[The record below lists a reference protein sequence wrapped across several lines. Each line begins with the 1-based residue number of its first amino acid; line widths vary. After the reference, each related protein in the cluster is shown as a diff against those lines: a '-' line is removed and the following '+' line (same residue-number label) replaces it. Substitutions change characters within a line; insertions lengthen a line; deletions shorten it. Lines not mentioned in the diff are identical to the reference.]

1 MRSCPSTD
9 LILVSQYD
17 HHVIWA
23 LFTGRGP
30 PADSAMVP
38 LHPVLL
44 QQPGRMEKTSAS
56 PGQYHDQRNGEKWR
70 NWQGIQSAELSWPEA
85 LGCSNSL
92 ERKMIR
98 ENWGVT
104 VTWVLPCPARCFVCV
119 ASPHTVR
126 PSVVRQCFF
135 LKMETCKVQLSFLF
149 YSFKIQSSSCK
160 EQWQWFDSWQQIVI
174 KQV

>member
-9 LILVSQYD
+9 LISVSQYN

-30 PADSAMVP
+30 PADSSMVP

-44 QQPGRMEKTSAS
+44 QQPGRMEKTSTS

-70 NWQGIQSAELSWPEA
+70 NWQGIQSAELSWPGA
-85 LGCSNSL
+85 SGCYNSL

-104 VTWVLPCPARCFVCV
+104 VTWVLPC
-119 ASPHTVR
+119 
-126 PSVVRQCFF
+126 SVFCLCCLTSHCETFSCPPMF
-135 LKMETCKVQLSFLF
+135 LSQNGILQISIKSF
-149 YSFKIQSSSCK
+149 YSPLLKFSR
-160 EQWQWFDSWQQIVI
+160 
-174 KQV
+174 QVAKNNDNEIWLLAPDCH